1 MTGDGN
7 RFGGIFSN
15 DKVNGWGI
23 YGHKD
28 YDIYQGEYQ
37 NDRTSDYG
45 EYYHGNGA
53 IYYGY
58 WVDGIQFGIGYEI
71 WNDSSKYSGEYK
83 NCKKRNRHL

>member
-1 MTGDGN
+1 MAGDGS
-7 RFGGIFSN
+7 RFCGIFSN

-58 WVDGIQFGIGYEI
+58 WVDGIQFGMILLNIQENIKMTKKGIGT
-71 WNDSSKYSGEYK
+71 YK
-83 NCKKRNRHL
+83 WLD

>member
-1 MTGDGN
+1 MAGDGS
-7 RFGGIFSN
+7 RFSGIFSN

-53 IYYGY
+53 IYYG
-58 WVDGIQFGIGYEI
+58 
-71 WNDSSKYSGEYK
+71 
-83 NCKKRNRHL
+83 